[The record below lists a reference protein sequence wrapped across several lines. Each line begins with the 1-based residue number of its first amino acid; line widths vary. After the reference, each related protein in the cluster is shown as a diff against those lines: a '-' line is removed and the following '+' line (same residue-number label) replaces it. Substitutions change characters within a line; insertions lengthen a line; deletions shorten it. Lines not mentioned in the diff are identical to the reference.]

1 MHAYGSFNPNFYG
14 VSQALLSPEM
24 MDSHHSYPQAE
35 DVSAGHDAQSD
46 HDLERLGVVSAL
58 DHEIRH
64 FLDALLLPGAM
75 RTNALSQSGNDQ
87 RAYRE
92 PFVVEDALQISA
104 TALFKATAHLTQ
116 GLAIY
121 VGQGET
127 AFLAFLSA
135 IARSHSDHLVPLQMV
150 NRLAYEA

>member
-24 MDSHHSYPQAE
+24 MDLHHSYPQAE
-35 DVSAGHDAQSD
+35 DVSAGNDAQSD

-64 FLDALLLPGAM
+64 FHDALLLPWAM
-75 RTNALSQSGNDQ
+75 RTHALSHSGNDQ
-87 RAYRE
+87 RADRE
-92 PFVVEDALQISA
+92 PFVFEEASQNSA
-104 TALFKATAHLTQ
+104 TALIKAKAHLTQ

-127 AFLAFLSA
+127 AFLLAT
-135 IARSHSDHLVPLQMV
+135 ARSHSDHLVPLQMV